1 LNGVDRTKKLLVVGI
16 ITLLIGAGAVSG
28 FNIQIKDSEK
38 SVRGNTL
45 YVGGSGPGNYSIIQD
60 AINDAVDGDTVLVF
74 DDSSPYDE
82 WDIVIDKSINLI
94 GEDKNTTVI
103 DGNNNGIVIKIIRC
117 SNVNINGF
125 TIKDGGYKYLEDI
138 IILIDNC
145 NNCIISNNYL
155 DNSEHLPGIYPTDG
169 VHLIESNNIQIT
181 NNIIYDGRSIELRKS
196 NDNIIAHNKLLD
208 GKIVLG
214 DSSNNN
220 ISYNVL
226 SDGYGIT
233 FSYSDYNNL
242 HHNNIININGTGF
255 DIWRSSNCEIYMN
268 NFENCRFS
276 GISIDESRDNVFH
289 YNNIK
294 RNKFGICLVQYEGN
308 FYSNNFIKNFKD
320 VFTQD
325 VGEYFFNGNYWN
337 KPMFRPK
344 IIIGLRT
351 VWLRPPYTW
360 GPHDYGWSITV
371 PKILFDMNPALEPYD
386 IKVPQYF
393 DINDYIGRSDNL

>member
-1 LNGVDRTKKLLVVGI
+1 LFVV
-16 ITLLIGAGAVSG
+16 IGFTSISG
-28 FNIQIKDSEK
+28 SQINDNIFIPSD
-38 SVRGNTL
+38 RGNTL
-45 YVGGSGPGNYSIIQD
+45 YVGGSGEGNYTKIQD
-60 AINDAVDGDTVLVF
+60 AIADAVDGDTVFVF

-117 SNVNINGF
+117 SHVDIHGF

-294 RNKFGICLVQYEGN
+294 NNKFGICLVQYEGI
-308 FYSNNFIKNFKD
+308 FYSNNFIKNYKD

-360 GPHDYGWSITV
+360 GPHDPGRSITV
-371 PKILFDMNPALEPYD
+371 PKLLFDMNPALVPYD

-393 DINDYIGRSDNL
+393 EINDYIGRSDNI